1 MRMVYQGAA
10 LVVEDFPLIAA
21 DAEEMLNTLGYSD
34 VVVVRS
40 IRSALDQI
48 ARRQF
53 AFALLSIVI
62 DDGEIDPV
70 AQALDRQNVPFM
82 LVSDLPDG
90 RDRPPG
96 LRMMPFVTKPYAF
109 AELAAAIARLEPYG
123 DWSSPSDACWQTG
136 GGLSDA
142 YGSGRTCCSLA
153 PLPPRADHWRDRLCR
168 LATGGGFG
176 SRRASCIGLDQK
188 P

>member
-1 MRMVYQGAA
+1 MVYQRAA

-21 DAEEMLNTLGYSD
+21 DAEEMLNTLGYAD

-53 AFALLSIVI
+53 GFALLSIVI

-70 AQALDRQNVPFM
+70 AHALDRQNVPFM

-90 RDRPPG
+90 RDRPPS
-96 LRMMPFVTKPYAF
+96 LRMVPFVTKPYDF
-109 AELAAAIARLEPYG
+109 GELAANMAQFEWCGLEASFP
-123 DWSSPSDACWQTG
+123 
-136 GGLSDA
+136 L
-142 YGSGRTCCSLA
+142 RTLA
-153 PLPPRADHWRDRLCR
+153 
-168 LATGGGFG
+168 G
-176 SRRASCIGLDQK
+176 
-188 P
+188 